1 MNYRTLT
8 ALSLAGLLLAGCA
21 STPDK
26 TTPAQPAPPPPPPS
40 VAEGSEIELGDVVT
54 VKATVQAVD
63 LENRLVTL
71 KGEKGRVVTINVS
84 EEARNLN
91 QVQVGDKVTLK
102 YREAMAITLDK
113 TATSGGITER
123 RETLS
128 GTRAPLGQRP
138 SATLRDKTELTA
150 NVIAIDRKTRRVTL
164 QGPER
169 AITVK
174 APKDINLKNVKVG
187 DQVQVTYVEEFG
199 LSVEP
204 GSNKA
209 KKK

>member
-8 ALSLAGLLLAGCA
+8 ALSLAGLILAGCA

-26 TTPAQPAPPPPPPS
+26 SQPAQPAPPPPPPPT

-54 VKATVQAVD
+54 VRATVQAVD

-84 EEARNLN
+84 EEARNLD
-91 QVQVGDKVTLK
+91 QVQVGDKVTFK
-102 YREAMAITLDK
+102 YREAMAIQLDK
-113 TATSGGITER
+113 APTTGGITER
-123 RETLS
+123 RDTLS

-150 NVIAIDRKTRRVTL
+150 NVIAIDRKMRRVTL

-174 APKDINLKNVKVG
+174 VPKDINLKNVRVG

-204 GSNKA
+204 GS

>member
-26 TTPAQPAPPPPPPS
+26 SQPAQPAPPPPPPPT

-54 VKATVQAVD
+54 VRATVQAVD

-84 EEARNLN
+84 EEARNLD
-91 QVQVGDKVTLK
+91 QVQVGDKVTFK
-102 YREAMAITLDK
+102 YREAMAIQLDK
-113 TATSGGITER
+113 APTTGGITER
-123 RETLS
+123 RDTLS

-150 NVIAIDRKTRRVTL
+150 NVIAIDRKMRRVTL

-174 APKDINLKNVKVG
+174 VPKDINLKNVRVG

-204 GSNKA
+204 GS

>member
-26 TTPAQPAPPPPPPS
+26 TPPVQPAPPPPPA
-40 VAEGSEIELGDVVT
+40 VAEGPEIELGDVVT

-71 KGEKGRVVTINVS
+71 KGEKGRVVTINVG
-84 EEARNLN
+84 EGARNLD

-102 YREAMAITLDK
+102 YREAMAIRLEKAPT
-113 TATSGGITER
+113 TGGITER
-123 RETLS
+123 KETLS
-128 GTRAPLGQRP
+128 GTRAPLGQKP

-199 LSVEP
+199 ISVEP
-204 GSNKA
+204 GS